1 MAIWLAAP
9 RRVRAVAVRKKLEHQ
24 IEQLHHFGYFRFGH
38 RLDDHEKTG
47 QCAPRSGFRPREKV
61 FATDSLAEEDGF
73 ETLVALAKYVGL
85 FRGKVLPK

>member
-1 MAIWLAAP
+1 
-9 RRVRAVAVRKKLEHQ
+9 
-24 IEQLHHFGYFRFGH
+24 
-38 RLDDHEKTG
+38 LDDHEKTG